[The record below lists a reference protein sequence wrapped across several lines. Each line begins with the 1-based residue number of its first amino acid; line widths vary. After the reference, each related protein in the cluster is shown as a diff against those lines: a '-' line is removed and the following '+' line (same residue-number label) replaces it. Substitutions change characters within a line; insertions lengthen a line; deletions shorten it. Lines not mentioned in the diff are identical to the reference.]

1 MSAAPGPSQA
11 SSQGEGPA
19 VSTAPALRATEIK
32 AFVPAKDFE
41 LSKRFF
47 TDLGFTQR
55 SEGGGVAYFNVDG
68 CAFLLQDFHE
78 PALADNLVMHVLVPD
93 VAAWR
98 AHVEAQDLVGR
109 YGARL
114 TPVVEQP
121 WGITEFV
128 LIDPSGVCWHIG
140 QNTPGFQPVGRLP
153 DPLP

>member
-1 MSAAPGPSQA
+1 MSAAPDRSQA

-19 VSTAPALRATEIK
+19 VCTAHALRATEIK
-32 AFVPAKDFE
+32 AFVPAKDFA

-55 SEGGGVAYFNVDG
+55 SEGGGVAYFSVDG
-68 CAFLLQDFHE
+68 CAFLLQDFYE
-78 PALADNLVMHVLVPD
+78 QALADNLVMHVLVPD

-98 AHVEAQDLVGR
+98 AHVEAQDLAGR
-109 YGARL
+109 YGVRL
-114 TPVVEQP
+114 TPMVEQP

-128 LIDPSGVCWHIG
+128 LIDTSGVCWHIG
-140 QNTPGFQPVGRLP
+140 QNTPGFQKVSRLP

>member
-1 MSAAPGPSQA
+1 MSAAH
-11 SSQGEGPA
+11 
-19 VSTAPALRATEIK
+19 ALRATEIK
-32 AFVPAKDFE
+32 AFVPAKDFA

-55 SEGGGVAYFNVDG
+55 SEGGGVAYFSVDG
-68 CAFLLQDFHE
+68 CAFLLQDFYE
-78 PALADNLVMHVLVPD
+78 QALADNLVMHVLVPD

-98 AHVEAQDLVGR
+98 AHLEAQDLAER
-109 YGARL
+109 YGVRL

-140 QNTPGFQPVGRLP
+140 QNTPDFQPVGRLP
-153 DPLP
+153 DQLP